1 MRIVVDTNSL
11 MVSIAK
17 ISKSRW
23 LFEAVLNGQVE
34 LAVTT
39 DILEEHEEII
49 GTFYGSPTLANN
61 VVETLINLL
70 NVLQISPYYFW
81 YLIQTDPDDNKFINC
96 AIACSTDYIISEDGH
111 FNVLKS
117 IEFPTVRVC
126 TRSEFKNIFTKNQ

>member
-23 LFEAVLNGQVE
+23 LFDAIIEGQVE

-39 DILEEHEEII
+39 DILEEYEEII
-49 GTFYGSPTLANN
+49 GIFYGSPTLANN
-61 VVETLINLL
+61 VVETLINLP
-70 NVLQISPYYFW
+70 NVLQVSPYYFW
-81 YLIQTDPDDNKFINC
+81 YLIQNDPDDNKFIDC
-96 AIACSTDYIISEDGH
+96 AIACSADYIISEDGH
-111 FNVLKS
+111 FNVLKY

-126 TRSEFKNIFTKNQ
+126 TRNEFKNILTQNQ